1 MYVEDEPFLARIVC
15 DVLKIEG
22 YEVMHIDNGT
32 LFFEHFIAWE
42 PDLCLLDVMLPG
54 INGYDLAGKIRSF
67 SKAIPIIFL
76 SAKVQTEDIV
86 KGFRQGGNDY
96 LRKPFSIDELL
107 IRIDALLTRFNNN
120 ESVGAS
126 QREIYYFGNC
136 TLDTVYQTLITST
149 GRFALSYK
157 ETILLEI
164 LVVNANQI
172 VERSVLLQQIWGND
186 DYYTSRSMDVHLTQ
200 IRKRLSAEKNI
211 NIMNLRGIG
220 YKLLLSAKQ

>member
-1 MYVEDEPFLARIVC
+1 MYAEDEPFLAKIVC
-15 DVLKIEG
+15 DGLKTGGYDVL
-22 YEVMHIDNGT
+22 HIDSGAV
-32 LFFEHFIAWE
+32 FFEQFTAWQ

-54 INGYDLAGKIRSF
+54 INGYDLAGQVRGLTKE
-67 SKAIPIIFL
+67 IPIIFL

-86 KGFRQGGNDY
+86 KGFRHGGNDY

-120 ESVGAS
+120 EVTSK
-126 QREIYYFGNC
+126 REIYHFGAC
-136 TLDTVYQTLITST
+136 TLDTTHQTLITST
-149 GRFALSYK
+149 NRFILSYK

-164 LVVNANQI
+164 LVLNVNQI
-172 VERSVLLQQIWGND
+172 VERSVLLQKIWGND

-211 NIMNLRGIG
+211 SIMNLRGIG
-220 YKLLLSAKQ
+220 YKLLLSAG